1 MSAETERLAKRLW
14 SAKEEVK
21 TCLPADD
28 FLDSGDV
35 ETAYMVQTLLT
46 ERSRISGREQIG
58 WKVGLTSKAA
68 LQAFQTKEPMVGNIY
83 ADTLWEN
90 GATVDAGDCI
100 QPLIEGEL
108 LFQLAYVPDPND
120 SDEQL
125 TASLAKI
132 YAAFEIAECRIEGW
146 AKTIAPAIADNAC
159 CGHLVIG
166 EGADPAG
173 IDMTAIPM
181 RLMAD
186 GEHISNGSGAACL
199 GNPLNVYR
207 WLLEFAARTG
217 RKLAAGDYILTGA
230 MGPAQPMQAGTQ
242 YDLTLGGVGTA
253 RLITR

>member
-1 MSAETERLAKRLW
+1 MNADTERLAKMLW
-14 SAKEEVK
+14 SAKKGAK
-21 TCLPADD
+21 TCPPADN
-28 FLDSGDV
+28 LLGSGDI
-35 ETAYMVQTLLT
+35 ESAYMVQALLA
-46 ERSRISGREQIG
+46 ERSRVSGREQIG
-58 WKVGLTSKAA
+58 WKVGLTSEAA

-83 ADTLWEN
+83 TDTLWEN
-90 GATVDAGDCI
+90 GATVDADNCL

-120 SDEQL
+120 CDEQL

-159 CGHLVIG
+159 CGRLVIG
-166 EGADPAG
+166 EGIDPAG

-181 RLMAD
+181 RLMAN
-186 GEHISNGSGAACL
+186 GEQISNGIGAACL

-217 RKLAAGDYILTGA
+217 RNLAEGDYILTGA
-230 MGPAQPMQAGTQ
+230 MGPAQPMQAGTE

-253 RLITR
+253 RLKTR